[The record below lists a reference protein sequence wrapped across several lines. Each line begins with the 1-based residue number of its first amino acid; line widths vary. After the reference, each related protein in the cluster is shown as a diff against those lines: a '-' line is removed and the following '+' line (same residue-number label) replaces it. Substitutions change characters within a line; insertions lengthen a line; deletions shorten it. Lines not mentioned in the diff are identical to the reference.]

1 MDSYI
6 KEDLISENIKRK
18 LKQIYSEVVI
28 EDIKLELSKNK
39 NEILQSLNKGYE
51 SKKNNKEIL
60 SKLDQLLILT
70 DMIENKDEQK
80 INSVLVYNKVLLFS
94 NIFLII
100 LLIISFFV

>member
-6 KEDLISENIKRK
+6 KEDLISENIKNK

-28 EDIKLELSKNK
+28 EDIKLELLKNK

-51 SKKNNKEIL
+51 GKKNNKEIL

-100 LLIISFFV
+100 LLIISFFI

>member
-6 KEDLISENIKRK
+6 KEDLISENIKNK
-18 LKQIYSEVVI
+18 LKQIYNEVVI

-39 NEILQSLNKGYE
+39 SEILQSLNKGYE

-94 NIFLII
+94 NIALII
-100 LLIISFFV
+100 LLIIGFFI

>member
-6 KEDLISENIKRK
+6 KEDLISKNIKNK

-28 EDIKLELSKNK
+28 EDIKLELLKNK

-51 SKKNNKEIL
+51 GKKNNKEIL

-100 LLIISFFV
+100 LLIISFFI

>member
-6 KEDLISENIKRK
+6 KEDLISENIKNK

-51 SKKNNKEIL
+51 GKKNNKEIL

-100 LLIISFFV
+100 LLIISFFI

>member
-6 KEDLISENIKRK
+6 KEDSISENIKNK

-39 NEILQSLNKGYE
+39 SEILQSLNKGYE

-94 NIFLII
+94 NIFLIV
-100 LLIISFFV
+100 LLIISFFI

>member
-6 KEDLISENIKRK
+6 KEDLISENIKSK
-18 LKQIYSEVVI
+18 LKQIYNEVVI

-39 NEILQSLNKGYE
+39 SEILQSLNKGYE

-80 INSVLVYNKVLLFS
+80 INSVLVYNRVLLFS
-94 NIFLII
+94 NIFLTV
-100 LLIISFFV
+100 LLIISFFI

>member
-6 KEDLISENIKRK
+6 KEDLISENIKKK
-18 LKQIYSEVVI
+18 LKKIYSEVVI

-51 SKKNNKEIL
+51 GKKSNKEIL

-100 LLIISFFV
+100 LLIISFFI

>member
-6 KEDLISENIKRK
+6 KEDLISENIKNK

-39 NEILQSLNKGYE
+39 SEILQSLNKGYE

-94 NIFLII
+94 NIFLIV
-100 LLIISFFV
+100 LLIISFFI

>member
-6 KEDLISENIKRK
+6 KEDLISENIKNK

-51 SKKNNKEIL
+51 GKKNNKEIL

-94 NIFLII
+94 NIF
-100 LLIISFFV
+100 